1 MREVINFNEGWLFH
15 REDIREEIPVT
26 KNETY
31 WRTKTGSSTIV
42 PADNFDT
49 HNWVV
54 ITLPHDY
61 VIEDIP
67 DPKKDNA
74 IGFLRGETSWYRKN
88 FFLGEGDKNKRLVLY
103 FEGIAIQCEIYLNG
117 HLLARNY
124 SAYNPIVVDIT
135 DAARFGSSRNV
146 LAVHCIIP
154 EAPEGWWYQGGG
166 IYRNVKLIKTDMV
179 SVDTWGVY
187 VNPEKAFDEKWNVPI
202 ETTVRNDSMEVCTAQ
217 VISKAVG
224 RDGNVLFETSAE
236 GNIDSFGTSVIKS
249 VAVAQ
254 SPKIWDIDSPV
265 TYTLIT
271 TILVDGT
278 ETDRY
283 ETRFGFREFRF
294 DAEKGFFLNGKNRKI
309 KGVCCHGDYGL
320 TGIVLDKSVAYYRLK
335 LLKEMGANGYRSAH
349 NMADEATMDACD
361 DLGLIVFAETRY
373 FSSDDEN
380 VRMLRQLVTRD
391 RNHPCVVCW
400 SVGNEEPHSNTQVGK
415 RMAARMKASVL
426 ELDKT
431 RPVTLVCCGSDTSS
445 GKDVSEM
452 FPALEP
458 LDIVSENYSLEF
470 HDRLHYNRFPD
481 KPFVI
486 TESCALQTSR
496 AHYFPN
502 DYTKGLFSAYD
513 NIISKTDFNNSY
525 RWETWNHIMERDYIA
540 GCFIWAGIEHR
551 GETLWPRLCS
561 QSGLLDLYLQKKDAY
576 FQTMSHYSEEPMVH
590 IVPASWNFEGLEGT
604 PIRVVLYSNCE
615 EVELFL
621 NGKSLGRKK
630 AHINYEAAEWS
641 VPYEK
646 GTISAVAYNGNEIC
660 AKDSLTTSGNA
671 AYLRIRCE
679 MDAPKMDDTVV
690 FTCYCEDENGNY
702 VPDASPLVSF
712 SAGGGRVVG
721 TGSDICDHNPPKC
734 SDRRMRMGLISVA
747 VKADK
752 GSDEIS
758 LFAEADGLKKA
769 AVTVKLG

>member
-1 MREVINFNEGWLFH
+1 MREIIGFNEGWLFH
-15 REDIREEIPVT
+15 RADIKEEVPVT

-49 HNWVV
+49 HNWDS
-54 ITLPHDY
+54 INLPHDY

-88 FFLGEGDKNKRLVLY
+88 FFLPEADKNKRLVIY
-103 FEGIAIQCEIYLNG
+103 FEGIAIHSEIYLNG

-135 DAARFGSSRNV
+135 DAARFGESRNV

-154 EAPEGWWYQGGG
+154 EVPEGWWYQGGG
-166 IYRNVKLIKTDMV
+166 IYRNVKLIKTDLV

-187 VNPEKAFDEKWNVPI
+187 VNPIKISDNSWDVQI
-202 ETTVRNDSMEVCTAQ
+202 ETTVRNDAMTPCKVKT
-217 VISKAVG
+217 ISKAID
-224 RDGNVLFETSAE
+224 RDRNVLFEASGSGEVNSYERA
-236 GNIDSFGTSVIKS
+236 VIKYN
-249 VAVAQ
+249 AVAN
-254 SPKIWDIDSPV
+254 SPKIWDIDSPEI
-265 TYTLIT
+265 YTLIT
-271 TILVDGT
+271 EVFCDNEIVDT
-278 ETDRY
+278 Y
-283 ETRFGFREFRF
+283 ETRFGFREFYF
-294 DAEKGFFLNGKNRKI
+294 DADQGFFLNGKNRKI

-320 TGIVLDKSVAYYRLK
+320 TGIVLDESVAYYRLK

-349 NMADEATMDACD
+349 NMADEATMNACD

-380 VRMLRQLVTRD
+380 MRMLKQLVARD
-391 RNHPCVVCW
+391 RNHPSVVCW

-415 RMAARMKASVL
+415 RMAARMKACVL

-431 RPVTLVCCGSDTSS
+431 RPVTLACCGNDTALNVDV
-445 GKDVSEM
+445 KDM

-470 HDRLHYNRFPD
+470 HDRLHHERFPD

-486 TESCALQTSR
+486 TETCALQTSR

-502 DYTKGLFSAYD
+502 DYTKGLFSSYD
-513 NIISKTDFNNSY
+513 NILSRNDFNNSY

-540 GCFIWAGIEHR
+540 GGFVWAGIEHR

-576 FQTMSHYSEEPMVH
+576 YQTMSHYSETPMVH
-590 IVPASWNFEGLEGT
+590 IVPASWNFEGLEGQ
-604 PIRVVLYSNCE
+604 PIRVVVYSNCE
-615 EVELFL
+615 TVELLL
-621 NGKSLGRKK
+621 NGKSLGKK
-630 AHINYEAAEWS
+630 KSHVNYEAAEWS

-646 GTISAVAYNGNEIC
+646 GTISAIAYNGDKEC
-660 AKDSLTTSGNA
+660 AKDSQTTSDA
-671 AYLRIRCE
+671 AATLKIKCDMESPR
-679 MDAPKMDDTVV
+679 KNDTVL
-690 FTCYCEDENGNY
+690 FTCYCEDKNGNY

-721 TGSDICDHNPPKC
+721 TGSDICDHVPPKC

-752 GSDEIS
+752 GSDEIT
-758 LFAEADGLKKA
+758 LFAEASGLKKA
-769 AVTVKLG
+769 VARVKLS